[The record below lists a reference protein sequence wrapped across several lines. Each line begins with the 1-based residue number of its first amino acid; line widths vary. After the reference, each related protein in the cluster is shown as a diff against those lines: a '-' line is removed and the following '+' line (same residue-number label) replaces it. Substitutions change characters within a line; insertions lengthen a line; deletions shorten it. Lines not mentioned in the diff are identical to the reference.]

1 MVVAGWQKKE
11 KIFSASEEAARK
23 YYSAKE
29 YLKHRIPNICFPL
42 IPEPDYKFADHDNT
56 WFVNDST
63 PLQNMI
69 QRYSKEKNNEKL
81 RIATSWDRREPRLLV
96 ISVDVAEG
104 KTVAFDS
111 YHKKAKDSENPL
123 YDDNGISIDHVMASG
138 TIPIFYKFKEIGG
151 RKFCDGGILSNTPFR
166 ELLQAHRDYWT
177 EIVGEDKDEIPDL
190 DVYIVN
196 VHPSKQY
203 PVPTDLDGVK
213 DRINDITFFDR
224 NSRYDEMVAYLITY
238 YTDLVDKLKDLA
250 KNHFRSKSESDAFQ
264 NSLKNFL
271 NTEAKSKSYGGK
283 RRRYQDLLKG
293 RLRLN
298 KVVRIEPESYTDS
311 IFGKGTDFTS
321 KKKERKIH
329 WKCDTKR
336 DDQWVIY
343 SFQYTMEI
351 VPACKTIP

>member
-1 MVVAGWQKKE
+1 LKNSGQKRETVYLRLLTIANGGGGMTKKE

-123 YDDNGISIDHVMASG
+123 YDDNGMSIDHVMASG

-177 EIVGEDKDEIPDL
+177 EIVGEDKDE
-190 DVYIVN
+190 
-196 VHPSKQY
+196 
-203 PVPTDLDGVK
+203 
-213 DRINDITFFDR
+213 
-224 NSRYDEMVAYLITY
+224 
-238 YTDLVDKLKDLA
+238 
-250 KNHFRSKSESDAFQ
+250 FQ
-264 NSLKNFL
+264 
-271 NTEAKSKSYGGK
+271 
-283 RRRYQDLLKG
+283 
-293 RLRLN
+293 
-298 KVVRIEPESYTDS
+298 I
-311 IFGKGTDFTS
+311 
-321 KKKERKIH
+321 
-329 WKCDTKR
+329 
-336 DDQWVIY
+336 
-343 SFQYTMEI
+343 
-351 VPACKTIP
+351 

>member
-1 MVVAGWQKKE
+1 
-11 KIFSASEEAARK
+11 
-23 YYSAKE
+23 
-29 YLKHRIPNICFPL
+29 
-42 IPEPDYKFADHDNT
+42 
-56 WFVNDST
+56 
-63 PLQNMI
+63 MI

-238 YTDLVDKLKDLA
+238 YTDLVDKLCIEV
-250 KNHFRSKSESDAFQ
+250 SY
-264 NSLKNFL
+264 NSCL
-271 NTEAKSKSYGGK
+271 T
-283 RRRYQDLLKG
+283 
-293 RLRLN
+293 
-298 KVVRIEPESYTDS
+298 
-311 IFGKGTDFTS
+311 
-321 KKKERKIH
+321 
-329 WKCDTKR
+329 
-336 DDQWVIY
+336 
-343 SFQYTMEI
+343 
-351 VPACKTIP
+351 